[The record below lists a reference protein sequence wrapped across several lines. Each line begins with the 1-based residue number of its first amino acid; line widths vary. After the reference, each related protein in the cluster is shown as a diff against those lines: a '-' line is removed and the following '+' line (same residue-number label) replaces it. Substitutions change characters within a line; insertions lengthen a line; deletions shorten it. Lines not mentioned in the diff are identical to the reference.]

1 MEREANYVAVGAFVL
16 LITAM
21 AVLFVYWYS
30 DTRDQRSFTRY
41 EVYFDGSV
49 GGLAIGSQ
57 VRYLGVD
64 VGRVVRIRLDPRA
77 ASRVQVIVDIDA
89 SAPISARTLAQLAT
103 QGVTG
108 LLNIDLLL
116 QREDVP
122 TEGLMDPVPG
132 EHYPVIRS
140 VRSNIDVFLRGLPVV
155 ASQIGELAERSNKL
169 LADNN
174 IAALSRLVAN
184 LDRAGAKLPQAASE
198 AGELIAELRATTA
211 ASRQLIGD
219 LQKASASAGPDL
231 DATLAKL
238 RVAAGN
244 LASASA
250 QLDGMLADDRGALHG
265 FAQQGL
271 PQFEALVRDSRGAA
285 RELQQLA
292 RSLRENPSQLLYQPP
307 SAAVEIPR

>member
-30 DTRDQRSFTRY
+30 DARDQRSFTRY

-64 VGRVVRIRLDPRA
+64 VGRVVRIRLDPRTA
-77 ASRVQVIVDIDA
+77 GRVQVIVDIDT
-89 SAPISARTLAQLAT
+89 SAPISERTLAQLAI

-116 QREDVP
+116 QREGTQ
-122 TEGLMDPVPG
+122 TEGLMAPVAG

-140 VRSNIDVFLRGLPVV
+140 VRSNFDVFLSGLPQV
-155 ASQIGELAERSNKL
+155 ASQVGELAARGNKL
-169 LADNN
+169 LANDN

-184 LDRAGAKLPQAASE
+184 LDRAGARLPQAASE
-198 AGELIAELRATTA
+198 AGALIAELRATTA
-211 ASRQLIGD
+211 AGRQLVAE
-219 LQKASASAGPDL
+219 LQTATASAAPAL

-244 LASASA
+244 LAAASE

-292 RSLRENPSQLLYQPP
+292 RSLRENPSQLLYQPA